1 MSFLE
6 EDLPFGDL
14 TSEILPDKNIIAYIE
29 NLEPCV
35 IAGIEFTRILLNRL
49 GIEYEVHVN
58 DGDEIPE
65 KTKIITLK
73 GNCKK
78 IFEIERAV
86 LNLLMHLSGIATKT
100 RRLVRIAREIN
111 PKVKISATRKTIP
124 GLRYFEKKAV
134 EIGGGDT
141 HRYSLSDMVL
151 IKKNHV
157 KIFESIEKAVEYFK
171 SKVSFS
177 KKIEIEVSDVEDAI
191 KAAKLGIDIVML
203 DNMKPDEVKKVIE
216 ILKKLRLR
224 DKVLIEVSGGIDEH
238 NIIEYVKAEPD
249 IISTSAITM
258 KAKPIDMHLVVEKVI
273 E

>member
-1 MSFLE
+1 M
-6 EDLPFGDL
+6 
-14 TSEILPDKNIIAYIE
+14 
-29 NLEPCV
+29 
-35 IAGIEFTRILLNRL
+35 
-49 GIEYEVHVN
+49 
-58 DGDEIPE
+58 
-65 KTKIITLK
+65 K

-78 IFEIERAV
+78 IFEIERTV

-141 HRYSLSDMVL
+141 
-151 IKKNHV
+151 KNHV

-224 DKVLIEVSGGIDEH
+224 DKILIEVSGGIDEH